1 MTAVRSLAAVGAL
14 AVALA
19 LSACDRESSPSAAG
33 HSPPPQPPQ
42 AETIRACR
50 TAVYGTLAPAVR
62 KHAVTVGPLSL
73 LVADGGR
80 PAEFEPSGIA
90 KVLVLL
96 RTGATATVVVPK
108 DERRRASL
116 LYEFSAGPDRPLRFS
131 DGTASVLFKACTRSQ
146 EWGNRPYPDPRETQ
160 FNGGFFVRGAHCA
173 TLEVW
178 IDGRAEPARL
188 RLGFGMGGRPCP

>member
-1 MTAVRSLAAVGAL
+1 MAVRSLAAVGAL
-14 AVALA
+14 AAAAALA
-19 LSACDRESSPSAAG
+19 ACDGESSLPAAG
-33 HSPPPQPPQ
+33 HSPPPPEPPS
-42 AETIRACR
+42 AETNRACR
-50 TAVYGTLAPAVR
+50 TAVYGRLAPAVR

-80 PAEFEPSGIA
+80 PGEFEPSGIA

-96 RTGATATVVVPK
+96 RTGATATVVVPE
-108 DERRRASL
+108 DERRRVSL

-131 DGTASVLFKACTRSQ
+131 DGTSSVLFKACTKSQ
-146 EWGNRPYPDPRETQ
+146 EWGNRPYPDPRKTQ

-173 TLEVW
+173 ALEVW
-178 IDGRAEPARL
+178 VNGRAEPARL